1 MLKNGQMCVTVDTT
15 YVPKADLDEFVKLVK
30 ARYVAAGLEN
40 YAASTECCGIITEC
54 VFNVHSFPIAN

>member
-1 MLKNGQMCVTVDTT
+1 MCVTVDTT

-40 YAASTECCGIITEC
+40 YAASKECCGIITES
-54 VFNVHSFPIAN
+54 VLSLYSHDPQLTIQLI